1 MDRLAE
7 AIVDTANLIK
17 NLIAGAEEANV
28 VAQDAASL
36 WDSLASIA
44 QNLVGF
50 VAELAGHITAQL

>member
-28 VAQDAASL
+28 VTQDAGSL

-50 VAELAGHITAQL
+50 VAELAGHVTAQL